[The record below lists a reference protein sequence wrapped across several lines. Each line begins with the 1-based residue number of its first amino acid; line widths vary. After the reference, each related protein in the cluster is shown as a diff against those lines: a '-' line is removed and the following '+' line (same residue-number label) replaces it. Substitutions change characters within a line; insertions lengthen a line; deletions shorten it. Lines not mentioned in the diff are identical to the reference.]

1 MDVGE
6 DTAGGDGACSC
17 ELAEL
22 LIVADG
28 ELDMTR
34 HNGLLFVLS
43 AGITGEVKD
52 LLREVLHDSCG
63 EYAGSDTNHRCITT
77 LFIVAVHSADGEDEI
92 STR

>member
-6 DTAGGDGACSC
+6 DTTCGDSACSS

-34 HNGLLFVLS
+34 HNRLLFVLS
-43 AGITGEVKD
+43 AGITGQVED
-52 LLREVLHDSCG
+52 LIREVLHDSSG
-63 EYAGSDTNHRCITT
+63 EYAGADAHPACVAT
-77 LFIVAVHSADGEDEI
+77 LLEVAVHSADWED
-92 STR
+92 